1 METLTQIGQ
10 MLGTYGV
17 SAVIVIIFLWD
28 YVANKKKNTE
38 NQETIKTT
46 LEVVKESTTTIS
58 NCLIEMQQTNLNT
71 AKSLELLQRQMENTD
86 KKIDILLEGRN
97 YKMSNKVYDVL
108 KWITL
113 VFLPALT
120 TLTGAILTTF
130 NVGCTDIVLTIM
142 TAVTTFMGAVLGISN
157 INYNKDKE

>member
-1 METLTQIGQ
+1 METLTQVGQ

-71 AKSLELLQRQMENTD
+71 AKSLELLQKQMESTD
-86 KKIDILLEGRN
+86 KKVDKLLEGRN
-97 YKMSNKVYDVL
+97 SK
-108 KWITL
+108 
-113 VFLPALT
+113 
-120 TLTGAILTTF
+120 
-130 NVGCTDIVLTIM
+130 
-142 TAVTTFMGAVLGISN
+142 
-157 INYNKDKE
+157 

>member
-1 METLTQIGQ
+1 METLTQVGQ

-28 YVANKKKNTE
+28 YVANKKKNVE

-71 AKSLELLQRQMENTD
+71 AKSLELLQKQMESTD
-86 KKIDILLEGRN
+86 KKVDKLLDERRN
-97 YKMSNKVYDVL
+97 
-108 KWITL
+108 
-113 VFLPALT
+113 
-120 TLTGAILTTF
+120 
-130 NVGCTDIVLTIM
+130 
-142 TAVTTFMGAVLGISN
+142 
-157 INYNKDKE
+157 

>member
-1 METLTQIGQ
+1 MEAITQIGQ

-38 NQETIKTT
+38 NQEKIKTT

-86 KKIDILLEGRN
+86 KKVDKILEERRN
-97 YKMSNKVYDVL
+97 S
-108 KWITL
+108 
-113 VFLPALT
+113 
-120 TLTGAILTTF
+120 
-130 NVGCTDIVLTIM
+130 
-142 TAVTTFMGAVLGISN
+142 
-157 INYNKDKE
+157 

>member
-1 METLTQIGQ
+1 METLTQVGQ

-28 YVANKKKNTE
+28 YVANKKKNVE

-71 AKSLELLQRQMENTD
+71 AKSLELLQKQMESTD
-86 KKIDILLEGRN
+86 KKVDKLLEERR
-97 YKMSNKVYDVL
+97 S
-108 KWITL
+108 
-113 VFLPALT
+113 
-120 TLTGAILTTF
+120 
-130 NVGCTDIVLTIM
+130 
-142 TAVTTFMGAVLGISN
+142 
-157 INYNKDKE
+157 

>member
-28 YVANKKKNTE
+28 YVANKKKNVE

-46 LEVVKESTTTIS
+46 LAVVKESTTTIS

-71 AKSLELLQRQMENTD
+71 AKSLELLQKQMENTD
-86 KKIDILLEGRN
+86 KKVDKLLEKR
-97 YKMSNKVYDVL
+97 
-108 KWITL
+108 
-113 VFLPALT
+113 
-120 TLTGAILTTF
+120 
-130 NVGCTDIVLTIM
+130 
-142 TAVTTFMGAVLGISN
+142 
-157 INYNKDKE
+157 

>member
-1 METLTQIGQ
+1 METLTQVGQ

-28 YVANKKKNTE
+28 YVANKKKNVE

-71 AKSLELLQRQMENTD
+71 AKSLELLQKQMESTD
-86 KKIDILLEGRN
+86 KKVDKLLERR
-97 YKMSNKVYDVL
+97 S
-108 KWITL
+108 
-113 VFLPALT
+113 
-120 TLTGAILTTF
+120 
-130 NVGCTDIVLTIM
+130 
-142 TAVTTFMGAVLGISN
+142 
-157 INYNKDKE
+157 

>member
-1 METLTQIGQ
+1 METLSQIGQ

-28 YVANKKKNTE
+28 YVVNKKKNIE
-38 NQETIKTT
+38 NQEMIKNT
-46 LEVVKESTTTIS
+46 LAVVKESTTTIS

-97 YKMSNKVYDVL
+97 SK
-108 KWITL
+108 
-113 VFLPALT
+113 
-120 TLTGAILTTF
+120 
-130 NVGCTDIVLTIM
+130 
-142 TAVTTFMGAVLGISN
+142 
-157 INYNKDKE
+157 

>member
-1 METLTQIGQ
+1 METLTQVGQ

-28 YVANKKKNTE
+28 YVANKKKNVV

-71 AKSLELLQRQMENTD
+71 AKSLELLQKQMESTD
-86 KKIDILLEGRN
+86 KKVDKLLEERRN
-97 YKMSNKVYDVL
+97 
-108 KWITL
+108 
-113 VFLPALT
+113 
-120 TLTGAILTTF
+120 
-130 NVGCTDIVLTIM
+130 
-142 TAVTTFMGAVLGISN
+142 
-157 INYNKDKE
+157 